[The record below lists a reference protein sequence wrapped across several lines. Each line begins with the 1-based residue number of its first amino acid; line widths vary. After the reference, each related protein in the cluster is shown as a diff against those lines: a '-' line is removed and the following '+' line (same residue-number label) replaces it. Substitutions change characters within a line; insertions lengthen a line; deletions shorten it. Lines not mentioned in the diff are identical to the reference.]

1 MHEPPSNWR
10 TDRTSDGGFSG
21 RNKKK
26 IYWPAIK
33 RMRNLFAHNYGAV
46 DVERVWET
54 VHSDIL
60 QLLEFCEQECSKV
73 LLYRAGGKRKCRI

>member
-1 MHEPPSNWR
+1 
-10 TDRTSDGGFSG
+10 
-21 RNKKK
+21 
-26 IYWPAIK
+26 
-33 RMRNLFAHNYGAV
+33 MRNLFAHNYGAV